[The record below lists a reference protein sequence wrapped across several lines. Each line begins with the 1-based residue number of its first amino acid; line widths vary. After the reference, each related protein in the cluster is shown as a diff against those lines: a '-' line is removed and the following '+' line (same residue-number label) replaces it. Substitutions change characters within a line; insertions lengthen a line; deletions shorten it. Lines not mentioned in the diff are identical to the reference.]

1 VCWIACIDNEQC
13 DLTVAINNPLLNC
26 IELVVVN
33 VHNACLDKVM
43 RMESVLRE
51 EESVHEREGD
61 ITCPSELMSGTLR
74 GLVTFLVT

>member
-13 DLTVAINNPLLNC
+13 DLAVAINNPLLDC

-51 EESVHEREGD
+51 EEGVHE
-61 ITCPSELMSGTLR
+61 
-74 GLVTFLVT
+74 